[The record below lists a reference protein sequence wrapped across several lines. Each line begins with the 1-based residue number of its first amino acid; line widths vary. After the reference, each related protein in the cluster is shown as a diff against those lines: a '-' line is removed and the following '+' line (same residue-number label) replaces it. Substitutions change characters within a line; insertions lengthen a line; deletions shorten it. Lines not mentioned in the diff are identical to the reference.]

1 MQRAHGRDERN
12 RFAGATPLSRDVSQ
26 VPNGG
31 NDFDGMAHDARLILL
46 RIEAVPAARR
56 GKPSRGLA
64 AGRVQSMAADV
75 FTICYAPSAGESS
88 SGVRIQRVE
97 HGRGIAA

>member
-1 MQRAHGRDERN
+1 MQRAHCRDEGN
-12 RFAGATPLSRDVSQ
+12 RFVGAAPLGRDVSQ

-31 NDFDGMAHDARLILL
+31 NDFDGMAHEARLILL

-56 GKPSRGLA
+56 GRPSRELD
-64 AGRVQSMAADV
+64 AGCVESRAADI
-75 FTICYAPSAGESS
+75 FAICYAYLAGESS
-88 SGVRIQRVE
+88 GSAWIQRVE